1 MMFLS
6 KHDLSDCPTL
16 SASIVSPTHTLSHW
30 ACIISSGI
38 LGIPPTNGL
47 IPQAPLHTR
56 SLTVTK
62 SEQVVSNITGE
73 SRRVDVVVKV
83 HEQRVSNMGQAVL
96 IGMMCFNPFLD
107 VLSLVPTAALNGT
120 M

>member
-1 MMFLS
+1 M
-6 KHDLSDCPTL
+6 T
-16 SASIVSPTHTLSHW
+16 V
-30 ACIISSGI
+30 GI

-62 SEQVVSNITGE
+62 SEQVVSSITGE
-73 SRRVDVVVKV
+73 SRRVDVVIKV

-96 IGMMCFNPFLD
+96 IGLMCFSPFLD
-107 VLSLVPTAALNGT
+107 VLRLVPTAALDGAYY
-120 M
+120 